1 MRWYMLG
8 FGVVIWAFVSATG
21 EYRPAAATA
30 QDKDKQ
36 DALIKRGDYLVNK
49 VSRCGDC
56 HTPRKDNGKLDTSK
70 HLQGATTWFAPLPNI
85 KFKKW
90 DKTVPDITKG
100 GMASKWSEEKLITFF
115 STGVQVNMPMPAYN
129 LTLEDAQA
137 VTAYLRSLPGTKKG
151 AAKKE

>member
-1 MRWYMLG
+1 MRWTMLG

-21 EYRPAAATA
+21 DYGPAAAVA

-56 HTPRKDNGKLDTSK
+56 HTPRNDKGELDTSK

-90 DKTVPDITKG
+90 DKTAPDITRS
-100 GMASKWSEEKLITFF
+100 GMATKWSEERLVKFF

-137 VTAYLRSLPGTKKG
+137 VTAYLRSLPGTSKG
-151 AAKKE
+151 DAKKE